1 MIVDTSAIIAILRNE
16 PEADSCARA
25 IESSAVR
32 RISAANFV
40 ETAVVID
47 ASRDPIAS
55 RRFDDFIKEAQIT
68 IEPVTEAQARIA
80 RDAYRDFR
88 PWQRPS
94 RQAEFRRL
102 FCLCAGEDDE
112 RNSPVQRDRFY
123 AHRYQSGQ
131 RVGACHLAPA
141 EVGDRRDRAHITRPT
156 LCCAI

>member
-80 RDAYRDFR
+80 REAYRDFGR
-88 PWQRPS
+88 GSGHPAKLNFGDCFAYALARVS
-94 RQAEFRRL
+94 REPLL
-102 FCLCAGEDDE
+102 FKGDDFKKTDI
-112 RNSPVQRDRFY
+112 V
-123 AHRYQSGQ
+123 
-131 RVGACHLAPA
+131 PA
-141 EVGDRRDRAHITRPT
+141 
-156 LCCAI
+156 L